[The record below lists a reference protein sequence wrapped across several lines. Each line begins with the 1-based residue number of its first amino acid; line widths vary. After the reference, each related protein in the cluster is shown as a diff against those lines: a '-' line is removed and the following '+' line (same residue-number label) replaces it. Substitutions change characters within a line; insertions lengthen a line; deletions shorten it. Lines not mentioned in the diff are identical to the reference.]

1 MNNAM
6 TLLELNQ
13 LVAETLEGA
22 FPDTYWVQ
30 GELSEGRVGYGGHF
44 YGELVERRVDSPK
57 GRSQG
62 AELVAKAR
70 VNCWQNIFARV
81 SAKFA
86 RATGESLRPGM
97 KVVVVEDLISTGG
110 SSLKAVEAIRANGCE
125 VIGMVAAYT
134 YGFDVA
140 VKAFKEAGVKLIT
153 LTNYE
158 AVVDEALRI
167 GYIRETDI
175 ELLNNWRQDPAHWNS

>member
-97 KVVVVEDLISTGG
+97 KVLVEVSVSFHELYGY
-110 SSLKAVEAIRANGCE
+110 SLTIQDIVP
-125 VIGMVAAYT
+125 MVNSRCLCSPS
-134 YGFDVA
+134 VWLWS
-140 VKAFKEAGVKLIT
+140 V
-153 LTNYE
+153 
-158 AVVDEALRI
+158 ALRQRDMVTFATSWSTMNM
-167 GYIRETDI
+167 GSP
-175 ELLNNWRQDPAHWNS
+175 LM